1 MLRSDSF
8 STKSELLSQEIF
20 DFRNV
25 RVCFIESH
33 AFPNMKMKSFSF
45 PSFPWMLLLEK
56 RVTVGNR
63 KGTRNQQIQQ
73 WQIEESS
80 NFFLQ
85 IITLSGRQHIRVDN
99 VENTERCKEGNKA
112 PHWSY
117 HTLDIA
123 ATHTVLRRQSLYPFM
138 LLCRAGPHSS
148 CRANMSPI
156 LWLPSKA
163 PGQGLPEPCRS
174 GRCMFPSPHLSFSIT
189 ASCVLCSL
197 CVFVTFIGFLSL
209 TLECEFPEPED
220 HVIVV
225 FLEPGRCL
233 EYCWGLAEIC

>member
-99 VENTERCKEGNKA
+99 VENTERCKEGNKV

-123 ATHTVLRRQSLYPFM
+123 ATHTVFRRQSLYPFM

-163 PGQGLPEPCRS
+163 PGQGLPGPCRS
-174 GRCMFPSPHLSFSIT
+174 GRCIYFPLPTSHSPSQPPVFFVVCVYLLHL
-189 ASCVLCSL
+189 L
-197 CVFVTFIGFLSL
+197 GFCLS
-209 TLECEFPEPED
+209 
-220 HVIVV
+220 H
-225 FLEPGRCL
+225 
-233 EYCWGLAEIC
+233 